1 MTILALDIDDCIF
14 PSNNSYFGRLDD
26 ALDILKLNMK
36 RIKMMLTKYDMRI
49 FITSSWSINLN
60 LINNNLEY
68 YIQNSINPLKNIKL
82 FNRLSFIL

>member
-36 RIKMMLTKYDMRI
+36 RVKMYGTL
-49 FITSSWSINLN
+49 LAAAA
-60 LINNNLEY
+60 LIMAGCSTNAV
-68 YIQNSINPLKNIKL
+68 
-82 FNRLSFIL
+82 RASF